1 MSQNNYLPLVWMSGF
16 FMDQRWGK
24 VNKQGK
30 KAINLA
36 SVSRTASLRQGDVL
50 ISSFLPS
57 VGRQGS
63 EQGTLF

>member
-1 MSQNNYLPLVWMSGF
+1 MSGF